1 MNIDVRVLSWFVFF
15 VFLSFLF
22 PHVRSVACLCTG
34 EWTQGDEGV
43 RTPEARYGGSGETS
57 GSDGTQAD
65 LSEWARWLGLIEW
78 AGRKKKL
85 KILSLYY

>member
-1 MNIDVRVLSWFVFF
+1 MSVSFPGLFFF

-43 RTPEARYGGSGETS
+43 RTPEARYGGSGGGETS
-57 GSDGTQAD
+57 GSDARFAAPYQRSM
-65 LSEWARWLGLIEW
+65 SEIIKETV
-78 AGRKKKL
+78 KNT
-85 KILSLYY
+85 